1 MPRTG
6 PGWYTATSSRPTSWS
21 TNAPAGLRYLWKVAT
36 GTLTATFTR
45 DLGASVNSV
54 AFGPGGTTLATGNAD
69 GSTDLWRIR
78 SGKA

>member
-1 MPRTG
+1 
-6 PGWYTATSSRPTSWS
+6 
-21 TNAPAGLRYLWKVAT
+21 
-36 GTLTATFTR
+36 
-45 DLGASVNSV
+45 VNSV